1 MSVDEAL
8 EKITH
13 NIKAETQNIDQRIE
27 ERLDD
32 PDPDEDVKML
42 AGQTRQLAQ
51 QVESLCTVIQKLKEY
66 E

>member
-13 NIKAETQNIDQRIE
+13 NIKANTQNIDQRIE
-27 ERLDD
+27 ERLG
-32 PDPDEDVKML
+32 DPDEDVKML
-42 AGQTRQLAQ
+42 GRQTRQLAQ